1 MHKNMHYTLPYMRGW
16 TGGQGGGGGG
26 GGGGGLERG

>member
-26 GGGGGLERG
+26 GGGLERG